1 MAKITIT
8 IGTEKQTRYFP
19 ETMRDLS
26 LQKFLS
32 LDAAY
37 ASGDSV
43 KVIAAW
49 LDVTAEEVN
58 LIPAKYLNQITSL
71 ISWYDNETVH
81 FITSQKYESVLF
93 FEGKKYELPNAN
105 DFEDRITLAQ
115 FLKFDDLAKKHGV
128 YIAACAVVVSPF
140 ILSGGKWDESMID
153 SYILQACMIPAHLG
167 FPIASF
173 FLQCRRKRM
182 PQSTPLNSP
191 NTRKQMRLAWIILT
205 STVLLISLTAWLAV
219 ILLSGTR

>member
-1 MAKITIT
+1 MAKIIIT
-8 IGTEKQTRYFP
+8 IGTEKQTRHFP
-19 ETMRDLS
+19 ETMQDLS

-49 LDVTAEEVN
+49 LDVTVEEVN
-58 LIPAKYLNQITSL
+58 IIPAKYLNQITSL

-93 FEGKKYELPNAN
+93 FEGKKYELPSAS
-105 DFEDRITLAQ
+105 DFEDKITLAQ
-115 FLKFDDLAKKHGV
+115 FLKFDDLAKKHGA
-128 YIAACAVVVSPF
+128 YIAACAIIVSPV
-140 ILSGGKWDESMID
+140 ILSGGKFNDTMID
-153 SYILQACMIPAHLG
+153 SYVLQACMIPAHLG

-173 FLQCRRKRM
+173 FLQCKKRRM
-182 PQSTPLNSP
+182 AQLTPLNSLS
-191 NTRKQMRLAWIILT
+191 TKKQIRLAWIILI
-205 STVLLISLTAWLAV
+205 STVSLISLTAWLAV
-219 ILLSGTR
+219 MLLSGI